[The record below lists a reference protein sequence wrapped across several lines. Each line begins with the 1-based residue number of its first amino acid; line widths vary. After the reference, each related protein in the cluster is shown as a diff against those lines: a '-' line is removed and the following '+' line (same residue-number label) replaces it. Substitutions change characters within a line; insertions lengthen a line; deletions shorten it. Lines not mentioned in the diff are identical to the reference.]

1 MGAGRRSLPPTS
13 QLATL
18 GAWLAFAERAYAQ
31 GGLAL
36 GQVATTAHDEALY
49 LFLHT
54 LGWPMDSGPE
64 VLEQGLTPRQRV
76 ALRSVLQRRVVDRTP
91 AAYLTGEAWLGACR
105 FVVDERVLIP
115 RSYFLEHIGT
125 PLDLLLDR
133 RPEDVRR
140 VADVCTGSGCLAVLL
155 ARHYRRAMVDAID
168 LSEGALEV
176 AGINLR
182 EHRMTRR
189 IRLHRSDVFAS
200 VPDPKGGYEL
210 IVSNPPY
217 EPSAVCDALPEE
229 FRREP
234 RLALDGG
241 DDGLE
246 IVRRLLAESVERLAP
261 GGVLAIE
268 VGGLRAAMAR
278 AFRGLRLRWLPAQ
291 DGTACVCAIAAADLR
306 AWAVA

>member
-1 MGAGRRSLPPTS
+1 MRVGQRSLPPTS

-18 GAWLAFAERAYAQ
+18 GGWLAFAERVYADA
-31 GGLAL
+31 GLAL

-49 LFLHT
+49 LLLHT

-64 VLEQGLTPRQRV
+64 TLSRRLEPEQRR
-76 ALRSVLQRRVVDRTP
+76 ALRSVLERRVVDRTP
-91 AAYLTGEAWLGACR
+91 AAYLTGEAWLGPFR

-115 RSYFLEHIGT
+115 RSYFLEHIGP
-125 PLDLLLDR
+125 PLDVLLGRSPGDLH
-133 RPEDVRR
+133 R

-155 ARHYRRAMVDAID
+155 ARHYPRATVDAID

-176 AGINLR
+176 AKLNLR
-182 EHRMTRR
+182 EHRLLRR
-189 IRLHRSDVFAS
+189 IRLHRSDVFAA
-200 VPDPKGGYEL
+200 VAPPDGGYDL

-241 DDGLE
+241 SDGLD
-246 IVRRLLAESVERLAP
+246 IIRRLVRESAERLAP

-268 VGGLRAAMAR
+268 VGGLRTAMTR

-291 DGTACVCAIAAADLR
+291 DGSACVCAIAAEDLR
-306 AWAVA
+306 EWAVR